1 MNEGMPISEMCELSS
16 LYCFSFLKPELI
28 SSLLREMWWHG
39 SLAGGV
45 KRRVSIFPES
55 QYPDTGYRQVWSRA
69 QQMEGR
75 RRMSK
80 LNSNTRVS
88 QTGSMQNVIENFLF
102 IICNI
107 ISLTKYAAY
116 NGLSSSYLLPISSS
130 THTRTGEFWNVTQ
143 PPPYALLPI
152 LPLKYY
158 QYRQLHNKQIQ
169 FRR

>member
-1 MNEGMPISEMCELSS
+1 M
-16 LYCFSFLKPELI
+16 
-28 SSLLREMWWHG
+28 G
-39 SLAGGV
+39 SIGI

-130 THTRTGEFWNVTQ
+130 THTDWRVLKCNTAPTLRSAANTATKILSISAAPQQANTIQEIKF
-143 PPPYALLPI
+143 LL
-152 LPLKYY
+152 
-158 QYRQLHNKQIQ
+158 
-169 FRR
+169 